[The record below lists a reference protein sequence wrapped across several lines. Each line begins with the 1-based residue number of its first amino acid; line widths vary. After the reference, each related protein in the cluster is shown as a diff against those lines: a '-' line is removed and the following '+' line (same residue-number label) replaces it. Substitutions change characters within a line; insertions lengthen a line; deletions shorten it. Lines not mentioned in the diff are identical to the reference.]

1 MATMVDAFVVIATMT
16 TMAAM
21 IIMEVRITPQ
31 YYIYGSYTV
40 ATMTTVAAMI
50 IMEVRITLQYYMY
63 LW

>member
-40 ATMTTVAAMI
+40 ATMTTLAAMI
-50 IMEVRITLQYYMY
+50 TYYGGKD
-63 LW
+63 